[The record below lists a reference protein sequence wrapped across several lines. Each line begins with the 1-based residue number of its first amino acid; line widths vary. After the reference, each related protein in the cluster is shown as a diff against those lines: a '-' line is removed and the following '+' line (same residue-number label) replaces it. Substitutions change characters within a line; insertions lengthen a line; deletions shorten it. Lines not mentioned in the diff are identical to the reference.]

1 MDNTELLF
9 FDTFSHD
16 ISEVSVRYNDIMSY
30 SLDNV
35 NNNMSFRNSIWI

>member
-16 ISEVSVRYNDIMSY
+16 ISEVSVR
-30 SLDNV
+30 LLCLFQV
-35 NNNMSFRNSIWI
+35 

>member
-16 ISEVSVRYNDIMSY
+16 ISEVSIKLFYLYN
-30 SLDNV
+30 N
-35 NNNMSFRNSIWI
+35 